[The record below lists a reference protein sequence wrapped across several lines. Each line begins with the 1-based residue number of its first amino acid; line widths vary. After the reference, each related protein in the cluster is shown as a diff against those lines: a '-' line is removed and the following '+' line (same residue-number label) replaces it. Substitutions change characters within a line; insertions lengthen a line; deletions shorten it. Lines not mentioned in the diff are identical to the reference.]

1 MRIFSVSRLIKT
13 DFCEGGTVP
22 RKVRQFKKQL
32 KDLGFDWRPGKGSH
46 QIWNHPLLIE
56 PIVIAGQ
63 DGDDV
68 PGYLEKDLKN
78 ALKELK
84 ESGDS

>member
-1 MRIFSVSRLIKT
+1 M
-13 DFCEGGTVP
+13 P

-32 KDLGFDWRPGKGSH
+32 KDLGFDWRPGKGRH

-56 PIVIAGQ
+56 PIVIARK

-68 PGYLEKDLKN
+68 PDYLEQDLKI
-78 ALKELK
+78 ALKLLK
-84 ESGDS
+84 EGRD